1 MLRKCKDLEVQI
13 VRMEKELA
21 RSQTTIEKLK
31 GKIQE
36 LENSQSLTTDEDVA
50 EAIRRAIIKNAG
62 QLKSPVS
69 TSVFFNAGEQSF
81 RSLTAPEL
89 ALMITCYMAFRAS
102 SLSSDPVQVKIEG
115 EKIVECLK
123 ALEKS

>member
-1 MLRKCKDLEVQI
+1 MQRRDKRLQCGDF
-13 VRMEKELA
+13 
-21 RSQTTIEKLK
+21 TIEKLK
-31 GKIQE
+31 RKIQE
-36 LENSQSLTTDEDVA
+36 LENFQSLTTDEDVA